1 MMQTT
6 KEISVLA
13 VDDHPMIREGIAGA
27 VNLEADM
34 KLVGEATNGQEAI
47 EAFRQLQPDIT
58 LLDLRM
64 PVMSGTEALK
74 IIRSEFPLAR
84 VIVLTTYDGDV
95 QASRALLAGAQGY
108 LLKSML
114 RRDLLET
121 IRMVHAGKR
130 CIPPEIA
137 GRIADHFDKQS
148 LTPKEIAVLR
158 FVASGHSNKL
168 VAQQLSISED
178 TVKNHMG
185 SILSKLSAQDRTHA
199 VTIAMKRGFLDG

>member
-47 EAFRQLQPDIT
+47 EAFRKLQPDIT
-58 LLDLRM
+58 LLDLQM

-84 VIVLTTYDGDV
+84 IIVLTTYDGDV

>member
-1 MMQTT
+1 MQTT

-47 EAFRQLQPDIT
+47 EAFRKLQPDIT
-58 LLDLRM
+58 LLDLQM

-84 VIVLTTYDGDV
+84 IIVLTTYDGDV
-95 QASRALLAGAQGY
+95 HASRALLAGAQGY

>member
-1 MMQTT
+1 MQTT

-47 EAFRQLQPDIT
+47 EAFRKLQPDIT
-58 LLDLRM
+58 LLDLQM

-84 VIVLTTYDGDV
+84 IIVLTTYDGDV